1 MKKRLAFFYVI
12 AAFLVIVIIVLAIN
26 KKDEKNQE
34 KVEEEKI
41 QFESGNTISLY
52 RSQKGQIENVDL
64 NYYLLCVV
72 ASEMPFKYEYE
83 ALKAQA
89 VVARTYLLNKMKNNH
104 EENGDV
110 CDSFAHC
117 QAFNDIENLEEIW
130 KKKGFTQEEIIEGE
144 EKIKKAVVE
153 SDGEIITYNNEIIN
167 ALFHASSPVRTEN
180 ASAIWG
186 QEDVPYLKAVE
197 NEEDEDYERR
207 ESTNVI
213 SYETFKNT
221 LIDKGYVHDLS
232 KEEFLNV
239 HISEYTESGRVK
251 SVSVGNYNVKAE
263 SLRTL
268 FGINSTNFTLSV
280 NNENIEFHVL
290 GFGHGVGMSQV
301 GANKDAKSGKDY
313 KEIIHHYYTDVEIT
327 NVNN

>member
-1 MKKRLAFFYVI
+1 MIFILKKRLVFFYVI

-83 ALKAQA
+83 ALKAQT
-89 VVARTYLLNKMKNNH
+89 VVARTYLFNKMKNNH

-144 EKIKKAVVE
+144 EKIKKAIVE
-153 SDGEIITYNNEIIN
+153 SDGEIITYNNLICYFYYLCFFLLEINTTTAPAIRTSPPIVN
-167 ALFHASSPVRTEN
+167 IQVPIPPVVGRSNPFLFT
-180 ASAIWG
+180 
-186 QEDVPYLKAVE
+186 
-197 NEEDEDYERR
+197 
-207 ESTNVI
+207 
-213 SYETFKNT
+213 TF
-221 LIDKGYVHDLS
+221 
-232 KEEFLNV
+232 
-239 HISEYTESGRVK
+239 
-251 SVSVGNYNVKAE
+251 
-263 SLRTL
+263 
-268 FGINSTNFTLSV
+268 NFTTPFEYST
-280 NNENIEFHVL
+280 I
-290 GFGHGVGMSQV
+290 
-301 GANKDAKSGKDY
+301 KSSL
-313 KEIIHHYYTDVEIT
+313 
-327 NVNN
+327 

>member
-1 MKKRLAFFYVI
+1 MKKRLAFFYVL

-41 QFESGNTISLY
+41 QFESGNTIGLY

-89 VVARTYLLNKMKNNH
+89 VVARTYLFNKMKNNH

-144 EKIKKAVVE
+144 EKIKKAIVDGSKQRLRPVFLTTITTVVGLLPTVYGIGGRA
-153 SDGEIITYNNEIIN
+153 DLIIPIVM
-167 ALFHASSPVRTEN
+167 ALAYGLLFSS
-180 ASAIWG
+180 
-186 QEDVPYLKAVE
+186 LL
-197 NEEDEDYERR
+197 
-207 ESTNVI
+207 
-213 SYETFKNT
+213 T
-221 LIDKGYVHDLS
+221 LIFLPCMFMIMFDLRLIKIPETQIP
-232 KEEFLNV
+232 KE
-239 HISEYTESGRVK
+239 
-251 SVSVGNYNVKAE
+251 
-263 SLRTL
+263 
-268 FGINSTNFTLSV
+268 
-280 NNENIEFHVL
+280 
-290 GFGHGVGMSQV
+290 
-301 GANKDAKSGKDY
+301 
-313 KEIIHHYYTDVEIT
+313 EIT
-327 NVNN
+327 NTNI